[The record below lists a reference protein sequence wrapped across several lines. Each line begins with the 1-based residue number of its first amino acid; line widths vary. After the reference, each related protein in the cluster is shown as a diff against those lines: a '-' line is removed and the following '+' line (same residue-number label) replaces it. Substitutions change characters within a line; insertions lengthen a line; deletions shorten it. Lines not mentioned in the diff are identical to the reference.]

1 MRSQQQKE
9 EAKEARKAQV
19 KEDAQ
24 EEKHLPDLSILIGKD
39 LVSFSTQNAVARKET
54 SVPLS
59 TTKETTKETETVV
72 PRGDVEANAVERETE
87 EPANLTKERA
97 QALE

>member
-24 EEKHLPDLSILIGKD
+24 EEKHLPEKD
-39 LVSFSTQNAVARKET
+39 LVSFSTQNAVARKEI

-59 TTKETTKETETVV
+59 TEETTKETETVV
-72 PRGDVEANAVERETE
+72 PRGDAEANAAEKETE
-87 EPANLTKERA
+87 EPARLTTGRV

>member
-19 KEDAQ
+19 KDAQ

-54 SVPLS
+54 SVLLS
-59 TTKETTKETETVV
+59 TKEKTKETETVV